1 MESCS
6 RQRSDIEKMVTCSL
20 LWSWMIQI
28 MFQILIILTLSLPK
42 HEDKDFLKSAL
53 ELGYCLWT
61 VLFIISCL
69 KSEQCLVKLG
79 DLHLL

>member
-6 RQRSDIEKMVTCSL
+6 RQGSVIEKMVTSSL
-20 LWSWMIQI
+20 LQSWMVQI
-28 MFQILIILTLSLPK
+28 MFQTLIILTLSLPK
-42 HEDKDFLKSAL
+42 HEDEDFLKSAL
-53 ELGYCLWT
+53 ELGHCLWT

-69 KSEQCLVKLG
+69 KSEQCLAKLG